1 MLITNQNKHFYRNI
15 ESIKNGILLYFFLL
29 IFEGALRRWVLP
41 GFSDLLLIVRDPIAM
56 FILYQAWRNHLF
68 VFNGYLIAFFT
79 IALVSFFTAILI
91 GHGNWIVALYG
102 VRIIVIHL
110 PLVFIIGTLYNSED
124 VLKIVRWMILLSI
137 PMTMLIVIQFYS
149 PQTSLINV
157 GLAGNA
163 DGGGFSGALGY
174 FRPPGTFS
182 FILGVSLFYGFA
194 SSFIFYAL
202 LKPVGLSTFTVYCGL
217 VAVLFSIPFSI
228 SRTLLF
234 SILLSYAFFLT
245 TIYSNRKL
253 FWRMLFISILFIIT
267 FLVVSNA
274 SLVSTGLE
282 VFISRFSDAN
292 ENEGGLIS
300 GVIGNRFLG
309 GLYEAIATADQRP
322 IWGLGIGMG
331 TNAGAK
337 ILTGSSDFLI
347 SEGEW
352 GRIIGE
358 IGPLL
363 GILFILLRVLI
374 SISLGVRSFRE
385 IKFGN
390 SFSWILFSNVMITFS
405 QAQWAQPTAL
415 GFSVFFAGILLAS
428 LKKQH

>member
-1 MLITNQNKHFYRNI
+1 MLITNQNKNFYKNI
-15 ESIKNGILLYFFLL
+15 ESIRNGILLYFFLL

-41 GFSDLLLIVRDPIAM
+41 GFSDLLLIVRDPIAL
-56 FILYQAWRNHLF
+56 FILYQAWRNHLL
-68 VFNGYLIAFFT
+68 VFNGYLITFFA
-79 IALVSFFTAILI
+79 IALISFFTAILI

-102 VRIIVIHL
+102 VRIIFIHV
-110 PLVFIIGTLYNSED
+110 PLVFIIGTLYDSND
-124 VLKIVRWMILLSI
+124 VMKIVRWMIMLSI
-137 PMTMLIVIQFYS
+137 PMTLLIVIQFYS
-149 PQTSLINV
+149 PQTSLINI
-157 GLAGNA
+157 GLAGNTE
-163 DGGGFSGALGY
+163 GGGFSGALGY

-194 SSFIFYAL
+194 SCFIFYAL
-202 LKPVGLSTFTVYCGL
+202 LNPVGLSNFTIYCGL
-217 VAVLFSIPFSI
+217 IAVLFSIPYSI

-234 SILLSYAFFLT
+234 SILLSYIFFLT

-253 FWRMLFISILFIIT
+253 FWRMLLISIFLIVTFILLST
-267 FLVVSNA
+267 S
-274 SLVSTGLE
+274 SLLSTGVE
-282 VFISRFSDAN
+282 VFNSRFSDAN

-300 GVIGNRFLG
+300 GVIGNRFFG
-309 GLYEAIATADQRP
+309 GLYAAIVTADQRP
-322 IWGLGIGMG
+322 IWGLGVGMG

-374 SISLGVRSFRE
+374 TTSLGVRSFRE
-385 IKFGN
+385 LKFGN
-390 SFSWILFSNVMITFS
+390 SFSWILFSNVLITFS

>member
-1 MLITNQNKHFYRNI
+1 MLATNYNKHFYRNLDI
-15 ESIKNGILLYFFLL
+15 IKNGIYLYFFLL

-41 GFSDLLLIVRDPIAM
+41 GLSDLLLIVRDPIAL
-56 FILYQAWRNHLF
+56 FILYQAWRNHLLI
-68 VFNGYLIAFFT
+68 FNGYLIAFFG
-79 IALVSFFTAILI
+79 IAIVSFFTAILV

-110 PLVFIIGTLYNSED
+110 PLVFIIGFLFDSND

-137 PMTMLIVIQFYS
+137 PMTILIVIQFYS
-149 PQTSLINV
+149 PQTALINK
-157 GLAGNA
+157 GLAGNT

-194 SSFIFYAL
+194 SCFVFYAL
-202 LKPVGLSTFTVYCGL
+202 LNPVGLSSLTIYFGL

-228 SRTLLF
+228 SRSLLF
-234 SILLSYAFFLT
+234 SILLSYVFFLT
-245 TIYSNRKL
+245 TVYSNRKL
-253 FWRMLFISILFIIT
+253 FWRMLLISVIMIVTFIF
-267 FLVVSNA
+267 VSNA

-292 ENEGGLIS
+292 EIEGGLIS

-309 GLYEAIATADQRP
+309 GLYEAIANADQRP

-337 ILTGSSDFLI
+337 ILTGTSDFLI

-374 SISLGVRSFRE
+374 SFSLGVRSFRE

-390 SFSWILFSNVMITFS
+390 SFSWILFSNVLITFS

-415 GFSVFFAGILLAS
+415 GFSVFFTGILFAS

>member
-1 MLITNQNKHFYRNI
+1 MLATNYNKHFYRNLDI
-15 ESIKNGILLYFFLL
+15 IKNGIYLYFFLL

-41 GFSDLLLIVRDPIAM
+41 GLSDLLLIVRDPIAL
-56 FILYQAWRNHLF
+56 FILYQAWRNHLLI
-68 VFNGYLIAFFT
+68 FNGYLIAFFG
-79 IALVSFFTAILI
+79 IALVSFFTAILV

-110 PLVFIIGTLYNSED
+110 PLVFIIGFLFDSND
-124 VLKIVRWMILLSI
+124 VLKIVRWMILISI
-137 PMTMLIVIQFYS
+137 PMTILIVIQFYS
-149 PQTSLINV
+149 PQTALINK
-157 GLAGNA
+157 GLAGNT

-194 SSFIFYAL
+194 SCFVFYAL
-202 LKPVGLSTFTVYCGL
+202 LNPVGLSSLTIYFGL
-217 VAVLFSIPFSI
+217 VAILFSIPFSI
-228 SRTLLF
+228 SRSLLF
-234 SILLSYAFFLT
+234 SILLSYVFFLT
-245 TIYSNRKL
+245 TVYSNRKL
-253 FWRMLFISILFIIT
+253 FWRMLLISVIMIVTFIL
-267 FLVVSNA
+267 VSNA

-292 ENEGGLIS
+292 EIEGGLIS

-309 GLYEAIATADQRP
+309 GLYEAIANADQRP

-337 ILTGSSDFLI
+337 ILTGTSDFLI

-358 IGPLL
+358 IGPFL

-374 SISLGVRSFRE
+374 SFSLGVRSFRE

-390 SFSWILFSNVMITFS
+390 SFSWILFSNVLITFS

-415 GFSVFFAGILLAS
+415 GFSVFFTGILFAS